1 MVVYFKIKDVK
12 EEIICLNVEIWHL
25 LTFLYDD
32 HVDHYRAINTNLI
45 TDPTLAFE
53 LSTWLEY
60 WNRIHEEIVKRLL
73 QTSKLPGFSGSLFH
87 GEWWGR
93 DQSLND
99 NVPPPFWLTGILGIT
114 QVEIDIMD
122 EDVMTIGKTDLGVDV
137 DKHAFISLLEDVS
150 L

>member
-1 MVVYFKIKDVK
+1 MVPPRPLLTWESVIAAVNLTDFDLLRSTLQDIRKLEWGQPANHKGMVVYFKIKDVK

-32 HVDHYRAINTNLI
+32 HVDHCRAIDANLI

-87 GEWWGR
+87 GE
-93 DQSLND
+93 
-99 NVPPPFWLTGILGIT
+99 
-114 QVEIDIMD
+114 
-122 EDVMTIGKTDLGVDV
+122 
-137 DKHAFISLLEDVS
+137 
-150 L
+150 

>member
-1 MVVYFKIKDVK
+1 MVPPQPLLTWESVIAAVNLTDFDLLRSTLQDIRKLEWGQPANHKGMVVYFKIKDVK

-87 GEWWGR
+87 GE
-93 DQSLND
+93 
-99 NVPPPFWLTGILGIT
+99 
-114 QVEIDIMD
+114 
-122 EDVMTIGKTDLGVDV
+122 
-137 DKHAFISLLEDVS
+137 
-150 L
+150 

>member
-1 MVVYFKIKDVK
+1 MVPPQPLLTWESVIAAVNLTDFDLLRSALQDIRKLEWGQPANHKGMVVYFKIKDVK

-87 GEWWGR
+87 GE
-93 DQSLND
+93 
-99 NVPPPFWLTGILGIT
+99 
-114 QVEIDIMD
+114 
-122 EDVMTIGKTDLGVDV
+122 
-137 DKHAFISLLEDVS
+137 
-150 L
+150 